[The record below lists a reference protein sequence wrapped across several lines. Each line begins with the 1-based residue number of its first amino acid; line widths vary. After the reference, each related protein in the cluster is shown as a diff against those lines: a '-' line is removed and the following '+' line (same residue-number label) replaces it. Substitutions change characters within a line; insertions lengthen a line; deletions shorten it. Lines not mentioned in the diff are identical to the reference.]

1 MDFESASPM
10 STRPAKCCDCGCSC
24 SMMNGSYSGTWS
36 RNIKRKYE
44 EFDGTAFTVPG
55 LILPQT
61 ARIDIENECA
71 ALREMVSNQQQT
83 ILDLRIELDKERN
96 ASSTAADE
104 AMSMILRL
112 QSEKAEV
119 QMEFTQFKRFAE
131 EKTAHDQQEMD
142 ALEDLL
148 FKREQTIQSLT
159 CEVQMYKHRMLS
171 YGLTESEADGEG
183 DKRGNLS
190 RNNSM
195 AEILDGQFEV
205 PLYDYPPLKCSNE
218 NQVCSEVENEI
229 VDVEKY
235 AFGETPHSQD
245 HLRDLECRINQLERS
260 PRFSHP
266 DGELYKNNVLEKV
279 IVDQS
284 PHGPR
289 HMSMLSTD
297 SSDTFVPT
305 NNEMDSN
312 IITESPKFGGS
323 SRRTELP
330 QVYEFSN
337 LRKADNALEVEDDTS
352 DRVYTID
359 SIHQS
364 VSHNDGADAKAT
376 IGVGDDFVTSP
387 RDSSNYTNMEDP
399 DVKKLYMRL
408 QALEADRESMRQ
420 EIVSMRTDKAQL
432 VLLKEIAQHLCKDM
446 PPAMGTRLRKPSAA
460 GTTSFMS
467 MPTWVGSLVT
477 WRRKTSRC
485 KYMSGLSGNNA
496 GLLTLLNK
504 GPCVGQWRCLT
515 STQV

>member
-10 STRPAKCCDCGCSC
+10 SERLAKCCDCGCSC
-24 SMMNGSYSGTWS
+24 SMMNESFSGTWS
-36 RNIKRKYE
+36 RNMKRKYQ
-44 EFDGTAFTVPG
+44 EFDGTAFTIPG

-71 ALREMVSNQQQT
+71 ALREMVSNQQQM

-112 QSEKAEV
+112 QSEKAEI
-119 QMEFTQFKRFAE
+119 QMEFTQFKRFTE
-131 EKTAHDQQEMD
+131 ERAAHDQQEME
-142 ALEDLL
+142 ALEDLV
-148 FKREQTIQSLT
+148 FKREQTMQSLT

-171 YGLTESEADGEG
+171 YGFTESEADGEG
-183 DKRGNLS
+183 EKRGHLS
-190 RNNSM
+190 ENNSM
-195 AEILDGQFEV
+195 AEISDEQFEL
-205 PLYDYPPLKCSNE
+205 PLCDYPPLKCLNE

-245 HLRDLECRINQLERS
+245 HLQDLECRINQLERS
-260 PRFSHP
+260 PRFSQP
-266 DGELYKNNVLEKV
+266 DGESYKNNVLEKV

-284 PHGPR
+284 PH
-289 HMSMLSTD
+289 MSESPTD
-297 SSDTFVPT
+297 SSGTFFPT

-337 LRKADNALEVEDDTS
+337 VRKADNASDVEDDTS

-364 VSHNDGADAKAT
+364 VSHNDAANAKAT
-376 IGVGDDFVTSP
+376 IGVGVDFVTSP
-387 RDSSNYTNMEDP
+387 TESSNYTNMEDP
-399 DVKKLYMRL
+399 DVKKLFMRL

-432 VLLKEIAQHLCKDM
+432 VLLKEIAQQLCKDM
-446 PPAMGTRLRKPSAA
+446 TPAMETRLRKPYAA
-460 GTTSFMS
+460 GPTSFTSMS
-467 MPTWVGSLVT
+467 TWAESLVT

-485 KYMSGLSGNNA
+485 KQMFGLSGNNA